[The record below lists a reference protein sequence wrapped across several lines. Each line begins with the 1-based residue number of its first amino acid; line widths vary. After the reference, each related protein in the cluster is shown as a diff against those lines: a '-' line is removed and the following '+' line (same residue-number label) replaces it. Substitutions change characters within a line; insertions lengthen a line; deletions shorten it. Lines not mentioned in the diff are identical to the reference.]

1 MSSNSDFITSFLNVK
16 SDDIEEYDIKHI
28 NDNVFVDIK
37 LKRKKCSCELCGGK
51 LIGHGTFNKTINHA
65 SLREHK
71 CQIRYKANRYIC
83 KMLNANLFT
92 NNLFKLIKIN

>member
-37 LKRKKCSCELCGGK
+37 LNL
-51 LIGHGTFNKTINHA
+51 TI
-65 SLREHK
+65 
-71 CQIRYKANRYIC
+71 YNRVVDHH
-83 KMLNANLFT
+83 L
-92 NNLFKLIKIN
+92 